1 MPLPSSFCIVFDIET
16 QELISDITCASREDR
31 VRGLNISCVSYLI
44 IDSELLL
51 SNGEA
56 AVDAG
61 QVKTL
66 WNDSM
71 RHPHSVFEELLAL
84 FDNAEVIVSYNGLA
98 FDHPVLERHYRR
110 RRRHEAHLIKTHD
123 VFSRLKEVTGVW
135 FKLDQLLLCNDLP
148 CKSGDGKMAVQLW
161 KEKKYDALQ
170 EYCENDVIQL
180 AHLVLRPFVKL
191 AGSTTAIPSYLSGL
205 ASAVAA
211 MRMSK
216 KFLKMEGVG
225 AQTNG

>member
-1 MPLPSSFCIVFDIET
+1 
-16 QELISDITCASREDR
+16 
-31 VRGLNISCVSYLI
+31 
-44 IDSELLL
+44 
-51 SNGEA
+51 
-56 AVDAG
+56 
-61 QVKTL
+61 
-66 WNDSM
+66 
-71 RHPHSVFEELLAL
+71 
-84 FDNAEVIVSYNGLA
+84 
-98 FDHPVLERHYRR
+98 
-110 RRRHEAHLIKTHD
+110 
-123 VFSRLKEVTGVW
+123 
-135 FKLDQLLLCNDLP
+135 
-148 CKSGDGKMAVQLW
+148 MAVQLW

-216 KFLKMEGVG
+216 KFLKMEGVD